1 MEIQEVQDLINKEKF
16 DEVAMRYLAK
26 AHVYAENYPKE
37 AMVYATIGNAF
48 ATIEASRASW
58 DKV

>member
-1 MEIQEVQDLINKEKF
+1 MEIQEIEDLINREKF
-16 DEVAMRYLAK
+16 DKVAIRYLAK
-26 AHVYAENYPKE
+26 AHAYAENYPKE

-58 DKV
+58 AKV

>member
-1 MEIQEVQDLINKEKF
+1 
-16 DEVAMRYLAK
+16 MRYLAK